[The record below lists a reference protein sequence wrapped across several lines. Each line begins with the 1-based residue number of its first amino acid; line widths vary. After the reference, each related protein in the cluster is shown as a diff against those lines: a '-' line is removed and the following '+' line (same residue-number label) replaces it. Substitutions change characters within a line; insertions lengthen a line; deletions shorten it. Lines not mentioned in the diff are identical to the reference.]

1 MKRISLKDVSLE
13 IKGKSILK
21 NINLDISEGESV
33 AILGPNGA
41 GKTTLI
47 NIILNLQ
54 GISQGTVR
62 NDFESLP
69 KHKVGFHSQE
79 QSFNRLMKVK
89 EILDLFLFEGEYM
102 SLVRKY
108 GLEGNLNQKIGEL
121 STGEHKKLALILL
134 LENDPD
140 IIFVDEI
147 TTGLDAL
154 TRGQVLDFMKNELKS
169 TGKTVIMVTHYL
181 EEVNEVSEKLIFLN
195 NGEIVETGSL
205 NELLDKY
212 DLRERVIIETTEQIP
227 NIKAEL
233 GKIEVINENTI
244 QADMSRNANEVMNFI
259 SKNFDKIKRHNIIE
273 PNINDLYAK
282 IYRGNV

>member
-1 MKRISLKDVSLE
+1 MKKISLNGVNLE
-13 IKGKSILK
+13 IKGKNILK
-21 NINLDISEGESV
+21 DINLDIGEGESI

-47 NIILNLQ
+47 NAILNLQ
-54 GISQGTVR
+54 KISQGNIT

-69 KHKVGFHSQE
+69 KYKVGFHSQE
-79 QSFNRLMKVK
+79 QAFNELMKVK

-108 GLEGNLNQKIGEL
+108 GLEHNLNQRVREL
-121 STGEHKKLALILL
+121 STGEYKKLALILL

-154 TRGQVLDFMKNELKS
+154 TRRQVLDFMKKELKN

-181 EEVNEVSEKLIFLN
+181 EEVIEVSEKLIFLK
-195 NGEIVETGSL
+195 NGEIAEIGLLS
-205 NELLDKY
+205 ELLDKHN
-212 DLRERVIIETTEQIP
+212 LRKRMIIETTEQIS
-227 NIKAEL
+227 NIKVEFE
-233 GKIEVINENTI
+233 KMEIINDNTI
-244 QADMSRNANEVMNFI
+244 QVDMSRNVDKVMNTI
-259 SKNFDKIKRHNIIE
+259 SKNFDKIKRYDVVE

-282 IYRGNV
+282 IYGGV

>member
-1 MKRISLKDVSLE
+1 MKKISLKDVDLE

-21 NINLDISEGESV
+21 NINLDIDEGESV

-47 NIILNLQ
+47 NVILNLQ
-54 GISQGTVR
+54 GISQGSVM
-62 NDFESLP
+62 NDFGYLP
-69 KHKVGFHSQE
+69 KYKIGVHSQE
-79 QSFNRLMKVK
+79 QAFNELMKVK

-102 SLVRKY
+102 SLVKKY
-108 GLEGNLNQKIGEL
+108 GLECNLNQKIQEL
-121 STGEHKKLALILL
+121 STGERKKLALILL

-154 TRGQVLDFMKNELKS
+154 TRRQVLDFMKKELKS
-169 TGKTVIMVTHYL
+169 TGKTLIMVTHYL
-181 EEVNEVSEKLIFLN
+181 EEVNEVSERLIFLKD
-195 NGEIVETGSL
+195 GEIAETGL
-205 NELLDKY
+205 LIELLDKY
-212 DLRERVIIETTEQIP
+212 NLRERVIIETTEQIP
-227 NIKAEL
+227 NITAEF
-233 GKIEVINENTI
+233 GKIEIINDNTFQLDI
-244 QADMSRNANEVMNFI
+244 SRNFDKVMNFI

-282 IYRGNV
+282 IYGGDV